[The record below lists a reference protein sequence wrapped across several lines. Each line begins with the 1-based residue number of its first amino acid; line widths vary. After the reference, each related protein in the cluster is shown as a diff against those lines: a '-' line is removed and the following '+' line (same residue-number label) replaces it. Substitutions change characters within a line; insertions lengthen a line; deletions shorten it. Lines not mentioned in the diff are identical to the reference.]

1 MVDSPPGQANLNL
14 NMLDAWAS
22 FSLALPFFSS
32 DKAMAPCNCRCKV
45 LARLQKPCA
54 QVVDSCPTGPQHQSG
69 NSGSAAIHARPH
81 MSSELA
87 RAGAAA
93 CPCAMQLI
101 RCMSCV
107 FVAQPRLV
115 HRASQTDMNISRK
128 LDVIDKTL
136 MQFQRMW
143 SNIMDTLAST
153 T

>member
-81 MSSELA
+81 SHVIGTCQGWRGGQPLRSQAFRCRRNTNHVADEMPKASSLVLA
-87 RAGAAA
+87 HRFDE
-93 CPCAMQLI
+93 
-101 RCMSCV
+101 R
-107 FVAQPRLV
+107 V
-115 HRASQTDMNISRK
+115 HTDMTFIQISNER
-128 LDVIDKTL
+128 L
-136 MQFQRMW
+136 
-143 SNIMDTLAST
+143 
-153 T
+153 